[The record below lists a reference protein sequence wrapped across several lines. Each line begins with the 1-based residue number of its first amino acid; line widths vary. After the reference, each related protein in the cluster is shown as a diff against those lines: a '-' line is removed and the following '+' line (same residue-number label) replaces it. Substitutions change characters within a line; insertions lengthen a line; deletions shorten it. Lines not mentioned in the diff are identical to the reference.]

1 MLTYP
6 MSNGRNFYEMLRL
19 LDAIQ
24 LTARHDVVTPAQWE
38 PGQDVIIAPR
48 ISKEEAQAKYP
59 QGWIEPKPYMR
70 FVAHPLEE

>member
-1 MLTYP
+1 MN
-6 MSNGRNFYEMLRL
+6 NGRNFYEMLRL